1 MIIENVRKK
10 LTTKMPV
17 TSYNNAE
24 RECYKYDIIPL
35 FHACVHRA
43 PITIQSLPM
52 FTLCQVQVIFTMGR
66 STHAM
71 SFTLHNPI
79 SHPAVLIYVLLSH
92 KFYCCKSHP
101 IRVNSVYCQLFA
113 SMLDWIHFK
122 HFVFR

>member
-52 FTLCQVQVIFTMGR
+52 FTLCQVQVIFTMGVNSR
-66 STHAM
+66 NVI
-71 SFTLHNPI
+71 TLHNPI
-79 SHPAVLIYVLLSH
+79 SHPAHLRFTIPH
-92 KFYCCKSHP
+92 K
-101 IRVNSVYCQLFA
+101 V
-113 SMLDWIHFK
+113 
-122 HFVFR
+122 